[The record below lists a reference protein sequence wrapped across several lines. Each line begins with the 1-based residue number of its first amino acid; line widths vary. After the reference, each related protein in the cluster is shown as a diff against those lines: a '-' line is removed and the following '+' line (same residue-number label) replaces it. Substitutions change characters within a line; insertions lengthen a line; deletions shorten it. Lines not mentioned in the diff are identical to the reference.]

1 MLLKLL
7 ADCPAA
13 APSRRRS
20 RIWASPA
27 LQVALPG
34 RAPTGRR
41 GHCVPQ
47 ASAVPG
53 PPRVAGHPSAPR
65 GLTRLPS
72 GASSTVGEEQPEL
85 APLHGEACVPRSKGG
100 SVSGSERVYHQTE
113 GQAPSQGTAVE
124 DALETFETQ
133 TVAWERGRLQGACVH
148 ALVCEPPPEGGHRC
162 RRRRR
167 RGSNSAALR
176 PCHTYCADTALS
188 ATSALTS
195 DSPGQNHLHGGS
207 TRVLFAAQ
215 TPNAM
220 QTRSAKRCLHA
231 FSSAVSEKVTQ
242 WLPRKAT
249 LNAAVFAVA
258 SMVKR
263 GRDSGE
269 GAEPAMATSRA
280 PLEAARQR
288 VRSRCYRFRLAALN
302 KSFCEAFTSFK
313 DTNKSADGL
322 VQQYMAFLGDLQ
334 SEYAD
339 VVVPLLPVPTR
350 SGMCYVVGSGDFGQ
364 LGLGE
369 DVTEKKRPTP
379 LDAFGGPRQLC
390 GLACGGMHTAALD
403 TEGRVWTWGVNDD
416 SALGRTV
423 RRACVCASQ
432 KATMT
437 YAQLLPSSRWTRTA
451 LAARTRRRGHPA
463 SWRACQ
469 PVCPP
474 SKSLLA
480 THTRRRC
487 WRTVPFGPGASS
499 ATRAAS

>member
-1 MLLKLL
+1 
-7 ADCPAA
+7 
-13 APSRRRS
+13 
-20 RIWASPA
+20 
-27 LQVALPG
+27 
-34 RAPTGRR
+34 
-41 GHCVPQ
+41 
-47 ASAVPG
+47 
-53 PPRVAGHPSAPR
+53 
-65 GLTRLPS
+65 
-72 GASSTVGEEQPEL
+72 
-85 APLHGEACVPRSKGG
+85 
-100 SVSGSERVYHQTE
+100 
-113 GQAPSQGTAVE
+113 
-124 DALETFETQ
+124 
-133 TVAWERGRLQGACVH
+133 
-148 ALVCEPPPEGGHRC
+148 
-162 RRRRR
+162 
-167 RGSNSAALR
+167 
-176 PCHTYCADTALS
+176 
-188 ATSALTS
+188 
-195 DSPGQNHLHGGS
+195 
-207 TRVLFAAQ
+207 
-215 TPNAM
+215 M

-249 LNAAVFAVA
+249 VNAAVFAVA

-403 TEGRVWTWGVNDD
+403 IEGRVWTWGVNDD

-432 KATMT
+432 KATKT
-437 YAQLLPSSRWTRTA
+437 DAKLSSAPGGRGQRWRSEPDGVDTRTRGG
-451 LAARTRRRGHPA
+451 LA
-463 SWRACQ
+463 SQCACRQ
-469 PVCPP
+469 
-474 SKSLLA
+474 S
-480 THTRRRC
+480 RC
-487 WRTVPFGPGASS
+487 WRRTLGGAVGGRFCLGLGHLLRQERQARCEHTCGSPP
-499 ATRAAS
+499 T